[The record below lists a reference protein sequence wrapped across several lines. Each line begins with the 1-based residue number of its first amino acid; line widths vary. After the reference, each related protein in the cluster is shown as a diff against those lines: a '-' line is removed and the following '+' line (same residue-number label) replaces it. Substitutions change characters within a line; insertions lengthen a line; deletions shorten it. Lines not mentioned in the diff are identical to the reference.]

1 MIITKIATCDN
12 DFISTLCGFGF
23 SYDLASFLYHHHD
36 LVKINNQAFSS
47 PNIKKGDKI
56 ELNLFEE
63 NKVYGNS
70 KNELDILYED
80 DYLLIVNKPHNIAT
94 IPTIRHFNN
103 NLASD
108 VSNYYLNHNIKSKIH
123 VVTRLDYETNG
134 IVIFAK
140 HQYIH
145 ALMSKVKIDKYYLAN
160 VHGIIRKKAVI
171 NKPILKDPNDTKKRI
186 IDEKGKPSIT
196 EYEIINVNEKE
207 NKTTIK
213 AHLITGRTH
222 QIRLHFAS
230 ISHPVIGDKLYG
242 TDNTYDILYLTCIEV
257 KFIHPITNSLIHIK
271 IE

>member
-1 MIITKIATCDN
+1 MIIKIIANSDN

-23 SYDLASFLYHHHD
+23 SYDLANYLYHHQD
-36 LVKINNQAFSS
+36 LVKINNQQFKS
-47 PNIKKGDKI
+47 PNIKKGDI
-56 ELNLFEE
+56 IILNLFEE

-70 KNELDILYED
+70 SNKLDILYED

-94 IPTIRHFNN
+94 IPTIRHYDN

-108 VSNYYLNHNIKSKIH
+108 VSNYYLSHGIKSKIH
-123 VVTRLDYETNG
+123 VVTRLDYETSG

-145 ALMSKVKIDKYYLAN
+145 ALMSKTKIDKYYLVD
-160 VHGIIRKKAVI
+160 VHGLILENGIID
-171 NKPILKDPNDTKKRI
+171 KPILKDPNDTKKRI

-196 EYEIINVNEKE
+196 EYEIIKINKAE

-213 AHLITGRTH
+213 AHLLTGRTH

-242 TDNTYDILYLTCIEV
+242 SDNASTLCLTCMEV
-257 KFIHPITNSLIHIK
+257 KFIHPITNNLIHIK
-271 IE
+271 II